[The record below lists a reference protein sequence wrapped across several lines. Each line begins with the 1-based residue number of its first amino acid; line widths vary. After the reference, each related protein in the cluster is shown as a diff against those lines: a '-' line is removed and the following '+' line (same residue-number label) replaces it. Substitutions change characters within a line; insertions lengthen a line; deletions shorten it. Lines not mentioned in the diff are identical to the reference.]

1 MSRIRDYAKKTFLAL
16 KDPSGSVQEVFV
28 NALDQIGED
37 NDCQYLGVKN
47 VRQIPP
53 ALVRKL
59 EKNGFVLHTLDSHS
73 HNGRAV
79 DYSLQNPITGRPMTG
94 SSSGTAINVF
104 LGINDLGIGTDGG
117 GSVLAPAA
125 AVNCFGFISPLIEAE
140 HMKQYAKLSTD
151 GIGFY
156 PSIGFIAR
164 DFFTLCKAVDAVLP
178 TGSQPEEE
186 EVAVRVSRA
195 LADRLEPALTDDVP
209 AAVPEAGSKREPLIQ
224 FLQEQIRTCD
234 VFADFEEKIDFS
246 GLGDTVLGH
255 FDPVTAAVQNR
266 SGKGLIRV
274 ANMVKATALTVPVRE
289 LSSCIT
295 LYCESTPQKTGKL
308 LRVAAALVQPEDEL
322 IQRYFRD
329 PAPYFEDGFT
339 WHH

>member
-28 NALDQIGED
+28 NALDRIDEG

-53 ALVRKL
+53 ALVQEL
-59 EKNGFVLHTLDSHS
+59 ERNGFVLHTLDRHS

-79 DYSLQNPITGRPMTG
+79 DYSLKNPVTGRPMTG

-117 GSVLAPAA
+117 GSVLAPAC
-125 AVNCFGFISPLIEAE
+125 AVNCFGFISPLIEAG
-140 HMKQYAKLSTD
+140 HMQQYTKLSTD
-151 GIGFY
+151 DIGFY
-156 PSIGFIAR
+156 PSIGFITR
-164 DFFTLCKAVDAVLP
+164 DFSTMCKAVDAVLP
-178 TGSQPEEE
+178 EVGNQEEE
-186 EVAVRVSRA
+186 EALIRSSRA
-195 LADRLEPALTDDVP
+195 LAERLEPALSDEDPAEVP
-209 AAVPEAGSKREPLIQ
+209 GAENAREPLIR
-224 FLQEQIRTCD
+224 FLEEQIRTCD
-234 VFADFEEKIDFS
+234 VFADFEEKTDFH

-274 ANMVKATALTVPVRE
+274 ANMVKATAMTVPVRE

-295 LYCESTPQKTGKL
+295 LYCESTPAKIGKL

-322 IQRYFRD
+322 VQRYFRD
-329 PAPYFEDGFT
+329 PAPYFEEGFT

>member
-1 MSRIRDYAKKTFLAL
+1 MSRIREYAKKTFLAM
-16 KDPSGSVQEVFV
+16 KNPAGSVQEVFV
-28 NALDQIGED
+28 NALDRIGEE
-37 NDCQYLGVKN
+37 NDCQYMGVKN
-47 VRQIPP
+47 VRQIP
-53 ALVRKL
+53 ADLVKKL
-59 EKNGFVLHTLDSHS
+59 EGKGFALYTLDRHS

-79 DYSLQNPITGRPMTG
+79 DYNLHNPITGRPMTG

-125 AVNCFGFISPLIEAE
+125 AVNCFGFISPLIEAG

-151 GIGFY
+151 GIEFY
-156 PSIGFIAR
+156 PSIGFVTR
-164 DFFTLCKAVDAVLP
+164 DFSTMCKAVKSILP
-178 TGSQPEEE
+178 VTGNPGEEE
-186 EVAVRVSRA
+186 AVILVSRA
-195 LADRLEPALTDDVP
+195 LASRLESPITGEVP
-209 AAVPEAGSKREPLIQ
+209 AAVPEAGNRREPLIG
-224 FLQEQIRTCD
+224 FLEEQLQRCD

-255 FDPVTAAVQNR
+255 FDPVTAVVQNR

-295 LYCESTPQKTGKL
+295 LYCESTPEKTGKL
-308 LRVAAALVQPEDEL
+308 LQVAAALVQPEDEL
-322 IQRYFRD
+322 IRRYFRD
-329 PAPYFEDGFT
+329 PAPYFEEGFT

>member
-1 MSRIRDYAKKTFLAL
+1 MSRIREYARKTLLAM
-16 KDPSGSVQEVFV
+16 KDPEGSVGEVFP
-28 NALDQIGED
+28 NALDSIEET

-53 ALVRKL
+53 ALVQEL
-59 EKNGFVLHTLDSHS
+59 EQKGFVLHTLDRHS

-79 DYSLQNPITGRPMTG
+79 DYHLHNPITGRPMTG

-125 AVNCFGFISPLIEAE
+125 AVNCYGFISPLIASEQ
-140 HMKQYAKLSTD
+140 MKPYTKKSTD
-151 GIGFY
+151 GILFY
-156 PSIGFIAR
+156 PSIGFITREFATMR
-164 DFFTLCKAVDAVLP
+164 KAIHAVLDLEA
-178 TGSQPEEE
+178 TESTEGMT
-186 EVAVRVSRA
+186 VRISSA
-195 LADRLEPALTDDVP
+195 LAGQLDPQSLQQEPISVP
-209 AAVPEAGSKREPLIQ
+209 DAGNEREPLIR
-224 FLQEQIRTCD
+224 FLQEQIRCCD
-234 VFADFEEKIDFS
+234 VFMDFEEKIDFR
-246 GLGDTVLGH
+246 GLGDTVFGH
-255 FDPVTAAVQNR
+255 FDAETASIQSQ

-274 ANMVKATALTVPVRE
+274 ANMVKATALTFPVLA

-295 LYCESTPQKTGKL
+295 LYCESEPEKIARL
-308 LRVAAALVQPEDEL
+308 LQVAAALEQPEDEL

-329 PAPYFEDGFT
+329 PAPYFEEGFT